1 MKVGK
6 RFRPSPSLVISCIAL
21 FVALSG
27 SAVALQG
34 KNSVD
39 SGDIKPGAVHTSDIQ
54 DGFATDP
61 GKIGSHTIVGANIDN
76 GTIKAQKLA
85 GVHVVKSSTFI
96 DDFTTFDAQCPAG
109 ELLTGGGV
117 QLDGSDTTTL
127 LASGPDLSDNAPRSW
142 FAQASSS
149 VNFGS
154 MSVFAVCLK

>member
-1 MKVGK
+1 
-6 RFRPSPSLVISCIAL
+6 
-21 FVALSG
+21 
-27 SAVALQG
+27 
-34 KNSVD
+34 
-39 SGDIKPGAVHTSDIQ
+39 VHTSDIQ

-76 GTIKAQKLA
+76 STIKAQKLA
-85 GVHVVKSSTFI
+85 GTHVVKSSTFV